1 MPAKKKGNMRER
13 RFRPIGF
20 ASQLSAPLEVRSQRE
35 PRGMEKK
42 AQPVES
48 RREPP
53 SVTKAHGSAEDT
65 DGPRP
70 IESSQA
76 DPDRDSA
83 ESRRLEQTTDAGDSD
98 ATVTAVRDAATSA
111 TPTVAEDGAEGAF
124 ASNTKRLPGQRV
136 RMGEALRIKGID
148 EHSVAEAYAGVVGML
163 KDKAVASDSVDK
175 LLVDIL
181 KECSKHLEE
190 DSKAAGGAPVQV
202 RLIHN
207 VARPQR
213 NAAAAAPSAPS
224 DSATNATEEDQPPTD
239 ESQV

>member
-1 MPAKKKGNMRER
+1 
-13 RFRPIGF
+13 
-20 ASQLSAPLEVRSQRE
+20 
-35 PRGMEKK
+35 MEKK
-42 AQPVES
+42 AQPVGS
-48 RREPP
+48 RREPA
-53 SVTKAHGSAEDT
+53 SVTKAPGSAEDT

-76 DPDRDSA
+76 DPRRDSA
-83 ESRRLEQTTDAGDSD
+83 ESRRLEQTTDAGDAD
-98 ATVTAVRDAATSA
+98 ATIAAVRDAAAPA
-111 TPTVAEDGAEGAF
+111 TPIVAEDGTEGAF
-124 ASNTKRLPGQRV
+124 ASSATRCPGQRV
-136 RMGEALRIKGID
+136 RMGEALRIEGID
-148 EHSVAEAYAGVVGML
+148 EQCVAAAYAGVVGML

-213 NAAAAAPSAPS
+213 NVAAGAPSAAS
-224 DSATNATEEDQPPTD
+224 GSATNATEEDHPPTN
-239 ESQV
+239 ESQA

>member
-1 MPAKKKGNMRER
+1 MPAKKKIHTRER

-35 PRGMEKK
+35 PGGAEQK

-53 SVTKAHGSAEDT
+53 SATKAHGSAEDT

-76 DPDRDSA
+76 GPSQESA
-83 ESRRLEQTTDAGDSD
+83 ESRRLEQTTDAGDAD
-98 ATVTAVRDAATSA
+98 ATIAAVRDAATPA
-111 TPTVAEDGAEGAF
+111 TPIVAEDGAEGAF
-124 ASNTKRLPGQRV
+124 ASNAKRLPGQRV

-213 NAAAAAPSAPS
+213 NVSAAAPSAAS
-224 DSATNATEEDQPPTD
+224 DSATTEEDHPTTD